1 MRITTRRRARLA
13 SAALAAAGLTMIAS
27 PALAATAAPQYLVP
41 YGQLTCGA
49 GPIEPGTYISILV
62 TGNCWLTNFGTVVIN
77 GDLRVAHDA
86 KFDGTTSGTLIVDG
100 NFFSGTNSVT
110 DMGTAGSN
118 DVIMGDVYADN
129 AYEMAWNNVTVGGWY
144 DVVAQDHYTDN
155 TDCSQTDMNGTPDG
169 FSFVQG
175 SVGGFFN
182 YQDNRTCTMNLLNSH
197 VTGTVSVNG
206 NLTNVTVPGIGYR
219 SPQIAGNSI
228 GGALNCTNNKPA
240 PTLDHG
246 RANTAARG
254 KHGQCAHM

>member
-1 MRITTRRRARLA
+1 MRITTRRRVRLA
-13 SAALAAAGLTMIAS
+13 SAVLATAGLTMIAS
-27 PALAATAAPQYLVP
+27 PALAAAAAPQDLVP
-41 YGQLTCGA
+41 YGQLNCRS

-62 TGNCWLTNFGTVVIN
+62 IGNCWLTNFGTVVIN

-86 KFDGTTSGTLIVDG
+86 KFNGVTTGTLIVDG

-110 DMGTAGSN
+110 DMGMAGSN
-118 DVIMGDVYADN
+118 DVIMGNVYADN

-144 DVVAQDHYTDN
+144 DVLSQDQYTDN

-169 FSFVQG
+169 LSFVHG

-182 YQDNRTCTMNLLNSH
+182 YQANRTCTMSLLDSH
-197 VTGTVSVNG
+197 VSGKVSVNG
-206 NLTNVTVPGIGYR
+206 NVTNVTVPGIGYR

-228 GGALNCTNNKPA
+228 GGALNCANNKPA

-246 RANTAARG
+246 PANTARGG
-254 KHGQCAHM
+254 KHGQCAHL